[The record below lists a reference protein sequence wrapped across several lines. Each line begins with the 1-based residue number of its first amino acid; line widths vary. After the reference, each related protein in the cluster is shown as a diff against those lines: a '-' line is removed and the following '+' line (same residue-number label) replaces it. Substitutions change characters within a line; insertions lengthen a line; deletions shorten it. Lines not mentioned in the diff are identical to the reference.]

1 MRSEQLACVGW
12 CTFASSYPPLR
23 HRFGHHSQDKLT
35 NFEKEF
41 VNFADLAEKIEM
53 FDIVEVDPY

>member
-1 MRSEQLACVGW
+1 MVYFCE
-12 CTFASSYPPLR
+12 FIPPFR
-23 HRFGHHSQDKLT
+23 HRFGRHSQDKLT